1 MTVTVEIICLS
12 QGELAI
18 SCEMEK
24 LQSALFFDNVPD
36 TWTRL
41 AYPSTYSLAIWC
53 VCVFRP
59 NSVNKGTKQA
69 FLTAQVRAV
78 LFQHIGQGS

>member
-1 MTVTVEIICLS
+1 MTAECLS
-12 QGELAI
+12 VLQGELAI

-53 VCVFRP
+53 VCV
-59 NSVNKGTKQA
+59 SVSEG
-69 FLTAQVRAV
+69 FLGGKLTQ
-78 LFQHIGQGS
+78 LYSYISTDG

>member
-1 MTVTVEIICLS
+1 MTAEHLTVLK
-12 QGELAI
+12 GELAI

-41 AYPSTYSLAIWC
+41 AYPSTYTLAVWC
-53 VCVFRP
+53 VCH
-59 NSVNKGTKQA
+59 
-69 FLTAQVRAV
+69 LVRTVRIKV
-78 LFQHIGQGS
+78 LF